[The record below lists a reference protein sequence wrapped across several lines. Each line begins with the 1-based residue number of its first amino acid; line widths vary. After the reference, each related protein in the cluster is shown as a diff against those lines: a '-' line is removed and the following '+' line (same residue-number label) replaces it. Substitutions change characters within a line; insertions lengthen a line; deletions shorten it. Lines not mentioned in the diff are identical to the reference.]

1 MEEFRPG
8 ARLRLGPSRRGARTR
23 RTLGVAGAALTALSL
38 IGMSGCSGAADAAP
52 TVGPT
57 AGADESL
64 ESAEY
69 EPTLPPY
76 TSEVDLS
83 AEDEAEVEEL
93 LLLIDEFVSYSSG
106 IDDFNSQ
113 GIAELSPHLSEGL
126 EEAYRNTVNDANEKG
141 LHSTGSLEIQ
151 ESAVWDFARDD
162 YAHFGMCI
170 EFDSWGLIDPDTG
183 LTADGESLD
192 GIRYQVAEIEAVS
205 KETTWTLQNLRF
217 DDESNECA
225 SIS

>member
-1 MEEFRPG
+1 M
-8 ARLRLGPSRRGARTR
+8 
-23 RTLGVAGAALTALSL
+23 LSL
-38 IGMSGCSGAADAAP
+38 IGLSGCSGAADAAP

-57 AGADESL
+57 AGADESA
-64 ESAEY
+64 EPAEY

-76 TSEVDLS
+76 TSEVSLS

-113 GIAELSPHLSEGL
+113 GIEEISPHLSEGL
-126 EEAYRNTVNDANEKG
+126 EEAYRETVNDANEKG
-141 LHSTGSLEIQ
+141 LQATGSLEIQ
-151 ESAVWDFARDD
+151 DSSVWAFTRDD

-205 KETTWTLQNLRF
+205 NETTWTLQNLRF

>member
-1 MEEFRPG
+1 ML
-8 ARLRLGPSRRGARTR
+8 A
-23 RTLGVAGAALTALSL
+23 L
-38 IGMSGCSGAADAAP
+38 IGLSGCSGAADAAP

-57 AGADESL
+57 AGADESV
-64 ESAEY
+64 EPADY

-76 TSEVDLS
+76 TSDVDLS

-113 GIAELSPHLSEGL
+113 GIAKISPHLSEGL
-126 EEAYRNTVNDANEKG
+126 EEAYRNTVSDANEKG
-141 LHSTGSLEIQ
+141 LQATGSLEIQ
-151 ESAVWDFARDD
+151 GSAVWAFARDD
-162 YAHFGMCI
+162 YAHFGLCI